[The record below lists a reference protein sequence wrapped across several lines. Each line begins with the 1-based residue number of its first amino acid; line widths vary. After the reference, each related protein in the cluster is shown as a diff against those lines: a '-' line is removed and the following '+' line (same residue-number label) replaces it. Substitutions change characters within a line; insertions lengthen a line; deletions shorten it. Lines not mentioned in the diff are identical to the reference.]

1 MFSAIRSLLGAGFP
15 VMPPAFA
22 LSLLRSEQ
30 RQRRSTKELG
40 TPGKWVSS
48 FGYVQSRKKKRLPNQ
63 EPLLSLGRILVAVT
77 VVVSATDNR
86 PFGAMLTVLDHN
98 HSAMIAV
105 AMHTMMFAPF
115 LDNHFTFLGLR
126 RRGERQSQTE
136 GGDCRKG

>member
-30 RQRRSTKELG
+30 RQRRSTYQRTRCPRQVGIEFLAMSNLEKRNG
-40 TPGKWVSS
+40 SQIRS
-48 FGYVQSRKKKRLPNQ
+48 RFFHQAGY
-63 EPLLSLGRILVAVT
+63 LVAVT

-126 RRGERQSQTE
+126 RRGER
-136 GGDCRKG
+136 